1 MPPMTYGQLTR
12 NNEEP
17 QWRAYPTRPPTP
29 AQEEMLF
36 VEAMRMRQLQTDNA
50 GWNRIIFLDGQGVVP
65 MQWMDW
71 VDPALKVA
79 DGL

>member
-1 MPPMTYGQLTR
+1 
-12 NNEEP
+12 
-17 QWRAYPTRPPTP
+17 
-29 AQEEMLF
+29 MLF